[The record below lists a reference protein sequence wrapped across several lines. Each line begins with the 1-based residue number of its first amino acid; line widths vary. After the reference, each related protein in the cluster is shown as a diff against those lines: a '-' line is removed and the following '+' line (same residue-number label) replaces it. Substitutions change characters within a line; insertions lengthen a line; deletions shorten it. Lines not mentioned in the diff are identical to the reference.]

1 MLKVIVIT
9 IRHNNS
15 MSLFISRYIYCS
27 ISSKQQTSIIYC
39 PETKGPSGQSE
50 PLRLVTARGLN
61 PIPTD
66 PEAGMPTP
74 RPN

>member
-9 IRHNNS
+9 IIHDNS
-15 MSLFISRYIYCS
+15 MSLSMSRYIYCS

-39 PETKGPSGQSE
+39 PEPQGPCGQSE
-50 PLRLVTARGLN
+50 LLRLVTARGLN

-66 PEAGMPTP
+66 PEAGMLTL